1 MLTSISDD
9 QTIHNH
15 AHRVIIAIIMVDR
28 SNEEWL
34 EDLRSDGPA
43 KEEALADLRAT
54 ISNGLPYALSNYLSP
69 DNPQFS
75 SLTEEVAQ
83 DTLLRVMDHLDSF
96 EGRSRFTTWVQKIA
110 VRIALTELRRRRWR
124 DFSLDSLVEENEEGI
139 SFPSL
144 MIDPGPD
151 PDNLTQRSDMIQ
163 QVSRLINE
171 ELTEKQRTAMVA
183 TAIEGVPLE
192 EVARRMNMK
201 RNALYKLLH
210 DARLRLKKRLANE
223 GLTTEDIWAAFDR
236 G

>member
-1 MLTSISDD
+1 MI
-9 QTIHNH
+9 
-15 AHRVIIAIIMVDR
+15 DR

-34 EDLRSDGPA
+34 AELKSDGPD
-43 KEEALADLRAT
+43 KEAALADLRAV
-54 ISNGLPYALSNYLSP
+54 ILNGLPYALSNYLSP
-69 DNPQFS
+69 DNPQFK
-75 SLTEEVAQ
+75 SLADEVTQ
-83 DTLLRVMDHLDSF
+83 DTLLRVLDHLDTF

-124 DFSLDSLVEENEEGI
+124 DYSLDSLVEENEEGV

-144 MIDPGPD
+144 MIDPAPNPD
-151 PDNLTQRSDMIQ
+151 TLTQQSDMLL
-163 QVSRLINE
+163 QVGRLINE
-171 ELTEKQRTAMVA
+171 ELTEKQRQAIVA

-210 DARLRLKKRLANE
+210 DARLRLKNRMADE
-223 GLTTEDIWAAFDR
+223 GLTPEDVWAVFDR

>member
-1 MLTSISDD
+1 
-9 QTIHNH
+9 
-15 AHRVIIAIIMVDR
+15 MVDR
-28 SNEEWL
+28 SNEQWL
-34 EDLRSDGPA
+34 SDLKSDGTA
-43 KEEALADLRAT
+43 KEGALADLRAV
-54 ISNGLPYALSNYLSP
+54 ILNGLPYALSKYLSP

-83 DTLLRVMDHLDSF
+83 DTLLRVMDHLDTF

-124 DFSLDSLVEENEEGI
+124 DFSLDSLVEENEDGI

-151 PDNLTQRSDMIQ
+151 PDNLTQRSDMLQRVARI
-163 QVSRLINE
+163 INE

-192 EVARRMNMK
+192 EVARRMDMK

-210 DARLRLKKRLANE
+210 DARLRLKKRLATEN
-223 GLTTEDIWAAFDR
+223 LTTEDIWAVFDR

>member
-1 MLTSISDD
+1 
-9 QTIHNH
+9 
-15 AHRVIIAIIMVDR
+15 MVDR
-28 SNEEWL
+28 TNEEWL
-34 EDLRSDGPA
+34 ADLETGGA
-43 KEEALADLRAT
+43 EKEAALADLRAV
-54 ISNGLPYALSNYLSP
+54 ILHGLPYALSNYLSP
-69 DNPQFS
+69 DNPQFN

-83 DTLLRVMDHLDSF
+83 DTLLRVMDHLHTF

-124 DFSLDSLVEENEEGI
+124 DFSLDSLVEENEDGI

-144 MIDPGPD
+144 MIDPSPNPD
-151 PDNLTQRSDMIQ
+151 TLTQQSDMLQ
-163 QVSRLINE
+163 RVSRLINE
-171 ELTEKQRTAMVA
+171 ELTDKQRQAMVA
-183 TAIEGVPLE
+183 TMIEGVPLE

-223 GLTTEDIWAAFDR
+223 DLTTEDIWAVFDR

>member
-1 MLTSISDD
+1 MI
-9 QTIHNH
+9 
-15 AHRVIIAIIMVDR
+15 DR

-34 EDLRSDGPA
+34 AELKSDGPD
-43 KEEALADLRAT
+43 KEAALADLRAV
-54 ISNGLPYALSNYLSP
+54 IHNGLPYALSNYLSP
-69 DNPQFS
+69 DNPQFK
-75 SLTEEVAQ
+75 SLADEVTQ
-83 DTLLRVMDHLDSF
+83 DTLLRVLDHLDTF

-124 DFSLDSLVEENEEGI
+124 DYSLDSLVEENEEGV

-144 MIDPGPD
+144 MIDPAPNPD
-151 PDNLTQRSDMIQ
+151 SLTQQSDMLL
-163 QVSRLINE
+163 QVGRLINE
-171 ELTEKQRTAMVA
+171 ELTEKQRQAIVA

-210 DARLRLKKRLANE
+210 DARLRLKNRMADE
-223 GLTTEDIWAAFDR
+223 GLTTEDIWAVFDR

>member
-1 MLTSISDD
+1 
-9 QTIHNH
+9 
-15 AHRVIIAIIMVDR
+15 MVDR

-34 EDLRSDGPA
+34 ADLRSDGPA

-54 ISNGLPYALSNYLSP
+54 ILNGLPYALSNYLSP

-151 PDNLTQRSDMIQ
+151 PDNLTQRSDMLQ
-163 QVSRLINE
+163 RVSRLINE

-192 EVARRMNMK
+192 EVAQRMNMK

-223 GLTTEDIWAAFDR
+223 GLTKEDIWAAFDR

>member
-1 MLTSISDD
+1 
-9 QTIHNH
+9 
-15 AHRVIIAIIMVDR
+15 MVDR
-28 SNEEWL
+28 SNEQWL
-34 EDLRSDGPA
+34 ADLKSEGA
-43 KEEALADLRAT
+43 EKEAALADLRAVILT
-54 ISNGLPYALSNYLSP
+54 GLPYALSNYLSP
-69 DNPQFS
+69 DNPQFK

-83 DTLLRVMDHLDSF
+83 DTLLRVMDHLDAF

-144 MIDPGPD
+144 MIDPALNPD
-151 PDNLTQRSDMIQ
+151 SLTQQSDMLQ
-163 QVSRLINE
+163 RVGRLIDE
-171 ELTEKQRTAMVA
+171 ELTEKQRQAIVA

-210 DARLRLKKRLANE
+210 DARLRLKNRMANE
-223 GLTTEDIWAAFDR
+223 GLTTEDIWAVFDR

>member
-1 MLTSISDD
+1 
-9 QTIHNH
+9 
-15 AHRVIIAIIMVDR
+15 MVDR

-34 EDLRSDGPA
+34 ADLKSEGPD
-43 KEEALADLRAT
+43 KEAALADLRTAIQT
-54 ISNGLPYALSNYLSP
+54 GLPYALSNYLSP
-69 DNPQFS
+69 DNPQFKP
-75 SLTEEVAQ
+75 LTDEVTQ
-83 DTLLRVMDHLDSF
+83 DTLLRVLDHLDTF

-124 DFSLDSLVEENEEGI
+124 DFSLDSLVEENEEGV

-144 MIDPGPD
+144 MIDPAPNPD
-151 PDNLTQRSDMIQ
+151 SLTQQSDMLL
-163 QVSRLINE
+163 QVGRLINE
-171 ELTEKQRTAMVA
+171 ELTEKQRQAIVA

-210 DARLRLKKRLANE
+210 DARLRLKNRMADE
-223 GLTTEDIWAAFDR
+223 GLTTEDIWAVFDR